1 MQVLDRT
8 GVGTLWSI
16 CKTKFALAGH
26 THNYAGS
33 GSAGGSANSAISV
46 VDYGQTS
53 KTIQIG
59 YAGSGITG
67 EQIKYIAGYTAGS
80 GGVNAKIKDVSK
92 EALRSWLGLGTLA
105 YSSATITDNKV
116 TQNAVKSSD
125 YTNWRS
131 LVFSASNSATEG
143 FTPSTTTDGV
153 FIANTLSVQPSS
165 GTIKATKF
173 KGALEGNASTASNA
187 STVNG
192 HTVNSNVPS
201 NAKFT
206 DTNTWRPIQDNLI
219 STSTS
224 ESLSANQGRVLKGLV
239 DGKANSS
246 HTHNSLAAV
255 GNEQISATAYGSGLH
270 FKPYYSSGGPT
281 TYGNILEYTSTNT
294 GGGQLAMEWTGSQTG
309 SDGTDSNVGRVY
321 YRSKR
326 DCVNGWTKWMT
337 LAYTNDIPTK
347 LSQLTNDKGFV
358 TGSVSGNTVTING
371 ASTTWT
377 NTWRGIQD
385 NLTSSSTSDSLS
397 ANQGR
402 ILKSLVDGKANSS
415 HTHSWSQISGAPAT
429 ATRWPSWGEVTGK
442 PGSFTP
448 SSHTHDWSQI
458 TGKPDIKSWSETKS
472 YIDSKVDSA
481 SNIVTLKEYLQKQL
495 DQFGLKVGCG
505 VVSDK
510 IDRTCYQAFETG
522 ASDTVNKYIY
532 DTVNNI
538 KLDTE
543 TNISTKLNG
552 SSSYYDI
559 VFDKYFYYSG
569 EFYDN
574 NFQLLKRIGTVNSYL
589 IGSDFM
595 YTRNYENRKLYIYD
609 KNLNVQTVDIPS
621 SFGYINAELKDLG
634 DDGILIRNKAEGK
647 YSSLIY
653 KDGVFKESN
662 MTYTSACYN
671 INGHLYNK
679 DSLGT
684 ILTKNV
690 AIKSNKKY
698 LCKNGCLHLQ
708 LFTIK
713 DLYNNKDYNISIPIE
728 LYQFSDLDRTER
740 NKVFGLILSSYA
752 YDKDAIYYI
761 VIYRE

>member
-1 MQVLDRT
+1 MQFLDRT
-8 GVGTLWSI
+8 GVGTLWSM

-67 EQIKYIAGYTAGS
+67 EQIKYIAGYTTGS
-80 GGVNAKIKDVSK
+80 GDVNAKIKDVSK
-92 EALRSWLGLGTLA
+92 DALKAWLGLGSLA
-105 YSSATITDNKV
+105 YSSSSIPTNLSQLNNDKGFVTGSVSGNTITINGV
-116 TQNAVKSSD
+116 
-125 YTNWRS
+125 
-131 LVFSASNSATEG
+131 
-143 FTPSTTTDGV
+143 STT
-153 FIANTLSVQPSS
+153 F
-165 GTIKATKF
+165 
-173 KGALEGNASTASNA
+173 ALAG
-187 STVNG
+187 
-192 HTVNSNVPS
+192 
-201 NAKFT
+201 
-206 DTNTWRPIQDNLI
+206 
-219 STSTS
+219 
-224 ESLSANQGRVLKGLV
+224 
-239 DGKANSS
+239 

-294 GGGQLAMEWTGSQTG
+294 GGGQFAMEWTGSQTK

-326 DCVNGWTKWMT
+326 DCINGWTKWMA

-371 ASTTWT
+371 VSTTWT

-385 NLTSSSTSDSLS
+385 NLTSTSTSESLS

-402 ILKSLVDGKANSS
+402 ILKGLVDGKANSS

-448 SSHTHDWSQI
+448 SSHTHDWSQV

-505 VVSDK
+505 VVSEK

-522 ASDTVNKYIY
+522 ASETVNKYIY
-532 DTVNNI
+532 DTVNSI

-543 TNISTKLNG
+543 TNISTQLSG
-552 SSSYYDI
+552 SNSYFDI

-574 NFQLLKRIGTVNSYL
+574 NFQLLKRIGTVNSYI

-609 KNLNVQTVDIPS
+609 KNLNTKTVDIPT
-621 SFGYINAELKDLG
+621 SFGYINELLEDLG
-634 DDGILIRNKAEGK
+634 DDGILIRNKKEGK

-653 KDGVFKESN
+653 KDGVFKESD

-698 LCKNGCLHLQ
+698 LCKNGSLHLQ

-728 LYQFSDLDRTER
+728 LYQFSDLDRTVR
-740 NKVFGLILSSYA
+740 NKSFGLILSSYA

>member
-67 EQIKYIAGYTAGS
+67 EQIKYIAGYTSGS
-80 GGVNAKIKDVSK
+80 GDVNAKIKDVSK

-165 GTIKATKF
+165 GTIKAIKF

-192 HTVNSNVPS
+192 HTVNANVPS

-255 GNEQISATAYGSGLH
+255 GNEQISATAYSSGLH

-294 GGGQLAMEWTGSQTG
+294 GGGQLAMEWTGSQTE
-309 SDGTDSNVGRVY
+309 SDGTDNNVGRVY

-326 DCVNGWTKWMT
+326 DCINGWTKWMA

-402 ILKSLVDGKANSS
+402 ILKDLIDSKANSNEVIKS
-415 HTHSWSQISGAPAT
+415 VSVELYGDTHSG
-429 ATRWPSWGEVTGK
+429 
-442 PGSFTP
+442 FTP
-448 SSHTHDWSQI
+448 T
-458 TGKPDIKSWSETKS
+458 
-472 YIDSKVDSA
+472 
-481 SNIVTLKEYLQKQL
+481 IVVKDNANQKQAFTI
-495 DQFGLKVGCG
+495 DKANGRINGLMSIK
-505 VVSDK
+505 DK
-510 IDRTCYQAFETG
+510 
-522 ASDTVNKYIY
+522 N
-532 DTVNNI
+532 
-538 KLDTE
+538 
-543 TNISTKLNG
+543 KLNG
-552 SSSYYDI
+552 IDDRANNYTLPIATETTLGGIKVNFVPKDGNCRFKVQRDINGNANTFIPGLKYGDDECLGGVQVAGDSYTSVIYTGNGVTFNDQQGQKIGNVKFRGTNGTFALLSDIPDVSNLCRFNFVNSISECRGDRINFLLRFTGYDI
-559 VFDKYFYYSG
+559 
-569 EFYDN
+569 N
-574 NFQLLKRIGTVNSYL
+574 L
-589 IGSDFM
+589 SDF
-595 YTRNYENRKLYIYD
+595 
-609 KNLNVQTVDIPS
+609 
-621 SFGYINAELKDLG
+621 
-634 DDGILIRNKAEGK
+634 DD
-647 YSSLIY
+647 YP
-653 KDGVFKESN
+653 D
-662 MTYTSACYN
+662 
-671 INGHLYNK
+671 
-679 DSLGT
+679 GT
-684 ILTKNV
+684 ILIITTTENSTQIRHQSGIWYSGGDRMNTSEYHYTYKDRISLITKN
-690 AIKSNKKY
+690 
-698 LCKNGCLHLQ
+698 NGTVHHYE
-708 LFTIK
+708 F
-713 DLYNNKDYNISIPIE
+713 
-728 LYQFSDLDRTER
+728 
-740 NKVFGLILSSYA
+740 
-752 YDKDAIYYI
+752 
-761 VIYRE
+761 

>member
-80 GGVNAKIKDVSK
+80 GDVNAKIKNVSK
-92 EALRSWLGLGTLA
+92 DALKSWLGLGSLA
-105 YSSATITDNKV
+105 YSSSNIPTKLSQLTNDKGFVAGSVSGNTVTINGV
-116 TQNAVKSSD
+116 
-125 YTNWRS
+125 
-131 LVFSASNSATEG
+131 
-143 FTPSTTTDGV
+143 STTW
-153 FIANTLSVQPSS
+153 
-165 GTIKATKF
+165 
-173 KGALEGNASTASNA
+173 
-187 STVNG
+187 
-192 HTVNSNVPS
+192 
-201 NAKFT
+201 
-206 DTNTWRPIQDNLI
+206 TNTWRGIQDNLT

-224 ESLSANQGRVLKGLV
+224 ESLSANQGRVLKG
-239 DGKANSS
+239 
-246 HTHNSLAAV
+246 
-255 GNEQISATAYGSGLH
+255 
-270 FKPYYSSGGPT
+270 
-281 TYGNILEYTSTNT
+281 
-294 GGGQLAMEWTGSQTG
+294 
-309 SDGTDSNVGRVY
+309 
-321 YRSKR
+321 
-326 DCVNGWTKWMT
+326 
-337 LAYTNDIPTK
+337 
-347 LSQLTNDKGFV
+347 
-358 TGSVSGNTVTING
+358 
-371 ASTTWT
+371 
-377 NTWRGIQD
+377 
-385 NLTSSSTSDSLS
+385 
-397 ANQGR
+397 
-402 ILKSLVDGKANSS
+402 LVDGKANSS

-510 IDRTCYQAFETG
+510 IDQTCYEAFKNG
-522 ASDTVNKYIY
+522 SIDTINKYIY

-543 TNISTKLNG
+543 TNIPTHSIFPG
-552 SSSYYDI
+552 GFSI
-559 VFDKYFYYSG
+559 AFDKYFYFYG
-569 EFYDN
+569 EFQDSN
-574 NFQLLKRIGTVNSYL
+574 GDLLKSISFSSSSYDL
-589 IGSDFM
+589 ITSDFV
-595 YTRNYENRKLYIYD
+595 YIKDGNQRKLYIYD
-609 KNLNVQTVDIPS
+609 KNLNTKTVDIPS
-621 SFGYINAELKDLG
+621 SFGYLNVSMKDLG

-653 KDGVFKESN
+653 KDGVFKEN
-662 MTYTSACYN
+662 DITYTSECYN

-684 ILTKNV
+684 ILTKNI

-698 LCKNGCLHLQ
+698 LCKNGSLYLQ

-728 LYQFSDLDRTER
+728 LYRFADLTGNLDNTS
-740 NKVFGLILSSYA
+740 NKVFSLILSSYS
-752 YDKDAIYYI
+752 YEKDAIYNI